1 MPRSQEIRE
10 EQVKFLKTYPD
21 PRPLNFFVEFKY
33 RKRLAGYNDYSLCL
47 DNALKDAPESE
58 KLLDLRKNF
67 NGNDYK
73 DDWKQYEDWKKRE
86 THASFHTLLDD
97 GIDGGKSKRT
107 NENPTENEDIGI
119 EDVDNSEN
127 EVGKFN
133 EAIVDVLGNA
143 VEYSELAEKICS
155 IYTEQYPDGD
165 LIDLRPCSSFFKM
178 LPRSIAK
185 SYLSEMDIITES
197 LIPDDVH
204 QFLVQFFS
212 QNISD
217 NDWQIKIDDLRSSEQ
232 NNLIT
237 ALVRILRRT
246 LPQFV
251 KAFSLGAQN
260 PLQSIATIEQAHLNA
275 FVHPCLDSALWNVAK
290 IHYEYGEIPSK
301 NHINKNRA
309 DGPVAKQDKEI
320 ADAEKIARNLKKIFS
335 KIVKEVIKNRR
346 RLPKRLFIFDAQS
359 FRLRLHLYYLDYCGN
374 FRLNEVDNANLPR
387 DFSEMQDFVYFY
399 ECILKWALLVQ
410 DVIKSFDDARSEKRP
425 SRFSYA
431 NSLLQLDE

>member
-1 MPRSQEIRE
+1 MPRTQEVRE

-21 PRPLNFFVEFKY
+21 PRPFMF
-33 RKRLAGYNDYSLCL
+33 G
-47 DNALKDAPESE
+47 NALKDAPESE
-58 KLLDLRKNF
+58 KLLDLRKKF
-67 NGNDYK
+67 NGKEYN
-73 DDWKQYEDWKKRE
+73 DDWKQYEDWKKNEKVNDKIKQRKRE
-86 THASFHTLLDD
+86 AHASFHTLLDD
-97 GIDGGKSKRT
+97 GIDGGNSVHDQKRKRT
-107 NENPTENEDIGI
+107 NEYPTENEDIGI
-119 EDVDNSEN
+119 EDVDNSKN

-143 VEYSELAEKICS
+143 VEYSELAEKIWS

-165 LIDLRPCSSFFKM
+165 LIDLRSCSSFFKM

-185 SYLSEMDIITES
+185 LYLSEMDIITES

-217 NDWQIKIDDLRSSEQ
+217 NDWQIKVDDLRSSEQ

-246 LPQFV
+246 LPQFI
-251 KAFSLGAQN
+251 KAFSLGTQN
-260 PLQSIATIEQAHLNA
+260 PLQNIATIEQAHLNA
-275 FVHPCLDSALWNVAK
+275 FVHPCLDSALWNIAK

-301 NHINKNRA
+301 NHINKDRA
-309 DGPVAKQDKEI
+309 DGVGFMTNADKFQIVYVEGSKPVAKQDKEI
-320 ADAEKIARNLKKIFS
+320 ADAEKIARNLKNIFS
-335 KIVKEVIKNRR
+335 KIVKEVIKNR
-346 RLPKRLFIFDAQS
+346 
-359 FRLRLHLYYLDYCGN
+359 N

-387 DFSEMQDFVYFY
+387 DFSEMQDLYIFMN
-399 ECILKWALLVQ
+399 LLVQ

-425 SRFSYA
+425 SRFSSA

>member
-1 MPRSQEIRE
+1 MI
-10 EQVKFLKTYPD
+10 K
-21 PRPLNFFVEFKY
+21 
-33 RKRLAGYNDYSLCL
+33 KR
-47 DNALKDAPESE
+47 
-58 KLLDLRKNF
+58 
-67 NGNDYK
+67 
-73 DDWKQYEDWKKRE
+73 KRE
-86 THASFHTLLDD
+86 THASFHKLLDD
-97 GIDGGKSKRT
+97 GIDGGKSVHDQKRKRT
-107 NENPTENEDIGI
+107 NENPTSNTNYKENEDIGI
-119 EDVDNSEN
+119 EDVDNNEN

-133 EAIVDVLGNA
+133 EEIVDVLENT

-155 IYTEQYPDGD
+155 IYAEQCSDGD

-185 SYLSEMDIITES
+185 SYLSEMDTITES

-204 QFLVQFFS
+204 QFLVKFFS

-217 NDWQIKIDDLRSSEQ
+217 NDWQTKVDDLRSSEQ
-232 NNLIT
+232 NYLIT

-246 LPQFV
+246 LPQFSV

-301 NHINKNRA
+301 NHINKDRA
-309 DGPVAKQDKEI
+309 DGVGFMTNADKFQIVYVEGSKPVAKQDKEI
-320 ADAEKIARNLKKIFS
+320 ADAEKIARNLKNIFS
-335 KIVKEVIKNRR
+335 KIVKEVIKNQ
-346 RLPKRLFIFDAQS
+346 LIFTVNIN
-359 FRLRLHLYYLDYCGN
+359 LGN

-410 DVIKSFDDARSEKRP
+410 NVIKSFGDARSEKRP
-425 SRFSYA
+425 SRLSYA